1 MHLLVQGRSG
11 NQMAT
16 AFQMYT
22 SSDEKWSPIEHKRLI
37 EVNNDRFKRTNKL
50 VKSSECFPV

>member
-1 MHLLVQGRSG
+1 MHLLVQGPSG

-37 EVNNDRFKRTNKL
+37 EVNNDRFQTY
-50 VKSSECFPV
+50 E

>member
-22 SSDEKWSPIEHKRLI
+22 SRDEKWSPIEQKRLI
-37 EVNNDRFKRTNKL
+37 EVNNDRFQTY
-50 VKSSECFPV
+50 E

>member
-11 NQMAT
+11 SQMAT

-37 EVNNDRFKRTNKL
+37 EVNNDRFQTY
-50 VKSSECFPV
+50 E

>member
-1 MHLLVQGRSG
+1 MQLLVQGRSG

-22 SSDEKWSPIEHKRLI
+22 SSDEKWSAIEQKRLI
-37 EVNNDRFKRTNKL
+37 DANNDRLQTH
-50 VKSSECFPV
+50 E